1 MPSPLQYD
9 ETTLLARIA
18 EGDEAAFNVIFERY
32 RDKLYHY
39 MLKITKLPE
48 ISEEIVMDVFMKL
61 WFGRELLSNIRQLE
75 GFLHKV
81 AYYKAID
88 FLRVTSRQSRLQ
100 EAYAKR
106 MEKEPEK
113 RADELMIDEEMRQL
127 LYNAIKQLPPKR
139 KLIYKL
145 SREKGLTH
153 DQIAEALHLSRNTVK
168 NNIVSANKS
177 ISDFLRNS
185 DIGRAA
191 FSVLFLFL

>member
-1 MPSPLQYD
+1 
-9 ETTLLARIA
+9 
-18 EGDEAAFNVIFERY
+18 
-32 RDKLYHY
+32 
-39 MLKITKLPE
+39 
-48 ISEEIVMDVFMKL
+48 MDVFMKL

-113 RADELMIDEEMRQL
+113 WADELMIDEEMRQL

-168 NNIVSANKS
+168 NSIVSANKS

-191 FSVLFLFL
+191 FSVLLLFL